1 MMALRSTRST
11 DRASGIPHDG
21 ARSRRHAEDGR
32 LSEDQGCRH
41 RLGPKGS
48 RDLLKS
54 GDLRPQRLPYR
65 AQAVVQVS
73 RSGHD
78 RRAAEGASKIIY
90 RDPPTS
96 TKLLRVNLWVGP
108 PFLYLR
114 YCYY

>member
-32 LSEDQGCRH
+32 LSEDEGSRH

-65 AQAVVQVS
+65 TQAVVPVS
-73 RSGHD
+73 RSVHN
-78 RRAAEGASKIIY
+78 RRAVEGASKIIY

-96 TKLLRVNLWVGP
+96 TKLVRVKFPSGP
-108 PFLYLR
+108 ACDFAR
-114 YCYY
+114 CG